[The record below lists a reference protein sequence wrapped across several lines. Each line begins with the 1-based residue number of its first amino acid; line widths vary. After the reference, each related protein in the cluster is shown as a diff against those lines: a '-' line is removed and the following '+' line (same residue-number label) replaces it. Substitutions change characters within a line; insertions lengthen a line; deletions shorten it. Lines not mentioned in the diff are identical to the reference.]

1 MKKIIFVF
9 SMLAIL
15 CVSLTVH
22 AADSKYRYVKVGL
35 QYGDGA
41 AQTASLECDGGFSAG
56 FTEDGVFVENEVYDC
71 AAVSVSAEA
80 DGSINITLPDG
91 TVKNAVTDENRIFT
105 VYPVDGFLKINGSS
119 YRGAA
124 MFLNFGGGSLTVI
137 NYLGLEE
144 YLYGVISSEMPSS
157 WNIEA
162 LKAQA
167 VCARSF
173 AVTNWSK
180 HSSYGFNVC
189 RTTNCQVY
197 GGISA
202 ETESSVRA
210 ADETSGELLMYDGAV
225 AQTLFFSASGGYT
238 ADVKNVW
245 GSEVPY
251 LRGVEDPY
259 ENPSE
264 ASKHTWTATLTASE
278 IKTALS
284 AIGVD
289 IGDITDIAA
298 EIDDTTHVYKLII
311 NGTDGTYTLKN
322 QSVCSVFASFGV
334 QSQKYTVTPYGGGA
348 EALYAISVDKTE
360 RIDIF
365 NAISSDGQII
375 EVQGHFA
382 LMASSGMY
390 TPAVGIPEGYIFNGG
405 GWGHGVG
412 MSQYGA
418 KGMADNG
425 YTYDKILYHY
435 YPGTYLE

>member
-1 MKKIIFVF
+1 MKKLIFIF

-15 CVSLTVH
+15 CVSTTAH
-22 AADSKYRYVKVGL
+22 AIDSKYQYIKVGL
-35 QYGDGA
+35 QYGDSA
-41 AQTASLECDGGFSAG
+41 AATASLECDGGFSVG
-56 FTEDGVFVENEVYDC
+56 FIVDGVFNESEVYDC
-71 AAVSVSAEA
+71 TSVVISAEA
-80 DGSINITLPDG
+80 DGSINIILSDG
-91 TVKNAVTDENRIFT
+91 TIKNTLTDEKNIFT
-105 VYPVDGFLKINGSS
+105 VYPKSGFLKINGSS

-124 MFLNFGGGSLTVI
+124 MLLNFGGKSLTVI

-180 HSSYGFNVC
+180 HASYGFNVC
-189 RTTNCQVY
+189 KTTNCQVY
-197 GGISA
+197 GGISS
-202 ETESSVRA
+202 ETQSSVRA
-210 ADETSGELLMYDGAV
+210 ADETVGKLLMYDGAV
-225 AQTLFFSASGGYT
+225 AQTLFFSTSGGYT

-245 GSEVPY
+245 GSSVPY
-251 LRGVEDPY
+251 LCGVEDPY

-264 ASKHTWTATLTASE
+264 ASRHTWTATLSTAD
-278 IKTALS
+278 IKTSLS
-284 AIGVD
+284 SIGVD
-289 IGDITDIAA
+289 IGDIIDISA
-298 EIDDTTHVYKLII
+298 EIDDTTHVYKLDIS
-311 NGTDGTYTLKN
+311 GTDGSYTLKN
-322 QSVCSVFASFGV
+322 QSVCSVFSSFGV
-334 QSQKYTVTPYGGGA
+334 QSQKYTITPYGGGM
-348 EALYAISVDKTE
+348 EALYAVSADKTE
-360 RIDIF
+360 RIDKF
-365 NAISSDGQII
+365 NVITSDGSITD
-375 EVQGHFA
+375 VQMPTA
-382 LMASSGMY
+382 LMAASGLY
-390 TPAVGIPEGYIFNGG
+390 VPDSGTPEGYIFNGG